1 MIIVAGTLQF
11 ETDDV
16 SAAKPHIISVM
27 RETAKEQGCIC
38 YRFCPD
44 MQIDGLFQ
52 IYEEWETAE
61 DLERHAMAPHLKSF
75 VKELSAFKLLDRK
88 ITMYEA
94 KFLKSL

>member
-11 ETDDV
+11 DEKDIEL
-16 SAAKPHIISVM
+16 AKPHIINVM

-44 MQIDGLFQ
+44 MQTNGLFQ

-61 DLERHAMAPHLKSF
+61 DLERHSVAPHLQAF
-75 VKELSAFKLLDRK
+75 VKELSALNLLTRE
-88 ITMYEA
+88 IVMYEA
-94 KFLKSL
+94 SKLRNL